1 MKVDKNLCVGCGCCC
16 NGICPVAAIQ
26 LKEGK
31 AEIDQSKCVNCGT
44 CKGMCCMGAISE

>member
-16 NGICPVAAIQ
+16 SGICPMNAIS
-26 LKEGK
+26 LINNK

-44 CKGMCCMGAISE
+44 CKGMCCTGAISE

>member
-16 NGICPVAAIQ
+16 SGTCPVAAIQ